1 MWADPARACF
11 GRGLGRY
18 AFLAFLLSC
27 AASPARH
34 ESPNL
39 ERSVCG
45 FKEPLAFWLWSR
57 AAGGPDPSRV
67 AGLAGVEDV
76 SLTTLDG
83 RTLRGYKLGAA
94 LAQGDADSPRGYLLV
109 AQGNA
114 MLADQIIGQFR
125 AFARAGYD
133 VYIFD
138 YRGYGRSPGRRRLA
152 AILSDYGE
160 IIDHL
165 GAQAYSERRF
175 YGMSFGGIV
184 LLDALKGKP
193 GRYRVVID
201 STPSRLSGYGC
212 PATHDPVNT
221 LPEHASHLLLIT
233 GRQDRVVT
241 PKHSAELVAVAR
253 TRGATVVQ
261 DAELGHPFMDGRTD
275 RRLQSVRS
283 FLLREDSTNP

>member
-1 MWADPARACF
+1 MRTCF
-11 GRGLGRY
+11 PRGIARY

-34 ESPNL
+34 ESPDL

-67 AGLAGVEDV
+67 AGLPNVEEV

-83 RTLRGYKLGAA
+83 RTLRGYKLVST
-94 LAQGDADSPRGYLLV
+94 LAQGDAHSPRGYLLV

-114 MLADQIIGQFR
+114 MLADQIIGRFQ
-125 AFARAGYD
+125 AFAEAGYD

-138 YRGYGRSPGRRRLA
+138 YRGYGRSQGRRRLT

-160 IIDHL
+160 IIDYL
-165 GAQAYSERRF
+165 DAQTYSERRF

-184 LLDALKGKP
+184 LLDALKGKA
-193 GRYRVVID
+193 GSRRLVID
-201 STPSRLSGYGC
+201 STPSRLSDYGC
-212 PATHDPVNT
+212 PGTHDPVNT
-221 LPEHASHLLLIT
+221 LPEDGSDLLIIT
-233 GRQDRVVT
+233 GLQDRVVT
-241 PKHSAELVAVAR
+241 PKHSAELLAVAG
-253 TRGATVVQ
+253 TRGATVLQ
-261 DAELGHPFMDGRTD
+261 DAELGHPFMDGRTG

-283 FLLREDSTNP
+283 FLIREDSTSH